1 MAYSGCTSSALGNYQ
16 QVKEFTKEIYFMT
29 GVVPPAGT
37 QYLEDDDHI
46 FSYIK
51 RKAHKRSIIIRIDVL
66 HDTVSPRLVESA
78 AAAAAGAK
86 QEIFFFLLF
95 SCALVEAQKLSFLSN
110 DCIYCCFRITCSR
123 RITLTVTCSR

>member
-1 MAYSGCTSSALGNYQ
+1 MAYSGYTSSALGNYQ

-51 RKAHKRSIIIRIDVL
+51 RKAHKRSIIKRIDIL
-66 HDTVSPRLVESA
+66 HNTVSPRLVESA
-78 AAAAAGAK
+78 AAAAAAK
-86 QEIFFFLLF
+86 QEIFF
-95 SCALVEAQKLSFLSN
+95 LVTFFMCTSGS
-110 DCIYCCFRITCSR
+110 
-123 RITLTVTCSR
+123 

>member
-51 RKAHKRSIIIRIDVL
+51 RKAHKRSIIKWIDVL
-66 HDTVSPRLVESA
+66 HNNTVSPRLVESA
-78 AAAAAGAK
+78 AAAAAAK
-86 QEIFFFLLF
+86 QEIFFFVTF
-95 SCALVEAQKLSFLSN
+95 SMCTSGSSEIILP
-110 DCIYCCFRITCSR
+110 
-123 RITLTVTCSR
+123 

>member
-1 MAYSGCTSSALGNYQ
+1 MAYSGRTNSALGNYQ

-37 QYLEDDDHI
+37 QYLENDDHI

-66 HDTVSPRLVESA
+66 HDTVSSPRLVESA
-78 AAAAAGAK
+78 VAAAAAK
-86 QEIFFFLLF
+86 QDI
-95 SCALVEAQKLSFLSN
+95 SCTVVEAQKLSSLSINEMYLLLLSN
-110 DCIYCCFRITCSR
+110 NMQ
-123 RITLTVTCSR
+123 

>member
-29 GVVPPAGT
+29 GVVPPPAGT

-51 RKAHKRSIIIRIDVL
+51 RKAHKRSIIIRINIL

-86 QEIFFFLLF
+86 QEIFF
-95 SCALVEAQKLSFLSN
+95 LVTFFMCTSGSSGIILP
-110 DCIYCCFRITCSR
+110 
-123 RITLTVTCSR
+123 

>member
-51 RKAHKRSIIIRIDVL
+51 RKAHKRSIIIRINVL

-78 AAAAAGAK
+78 VAAAAAK
-86 QEIFFFLLF
+86 QDIFFLCYFFMYTSESSEIILP
-95 SCALVEAQKLSFLSN
+95 
-110 DCIYCCFRITCSR
+110 
-123 RITLTVTCSR
+123 

>member
-51 RKAHKRSIIIRIDVL
+51 RKAHKRSIIKRIDIL
-66 HDTVSPRLVESA
+66 HNTVSPRLVESA
-78 AAAAAGAK
+78 AAAAAK
-86 QEIFFFLLF
+86 QEIFFF
-95 SCALVEAQKLSFLSN
+95 
-110 DCIYCCFRITCSR
+110 
-123 RITLTVTCSR
+123 VTFFMCTSGSSEIILP

>member
-1 MAYSGCTSSALGNYQ
+1 MAYRGCTSSALGNYQ

-37 QYLEDDDHI
+37 QYLEDDDHNI

-51 RKAHKRSIIIRIDVL
+51 RKAHKRSIIKRIDIL

-78 AAAAAGAK
+78 AAAAAAAK
-86 QEIFFFLLF
+86 QQIFSLLLF
-95 SCALVEAQKLSFLSN
+95 SFALVEAQELSSLSN
-110 DCIYCCFRITCSR
+110 ECIYCCFQITCSR
-123 RITLTVTCSR
+123 RITF